1 MDDLASVQRAVWE
14 GRASWYNLGV
24 QLGLDPG
31 TLDAIEQDKRGN
43 PGHCLTEILK
53 KWLSSP
59 GLRPSWSSLA
69 RSLRALPVG
78 REDLAKKLVTSHQK

>member
-1 MDDLASVQRAVWE
+1 MDDLASVQSAVWE
-14 GRASWYNLGV
+14 GCARWYNLGV

-31 TLDAIEQDKRGN
+31 TLDAIELDKRGN
-43 PGHCLTEILK
+43 PGRCLTETLK
-53 KWLSSP
+53 KWLCSP

-78 REDLAKKLVTSHQK
+78 REDLAEKLETSHPK

>member
-31 TLDAIEQDKRGN
+31 TLDAIELDKRGN
-43 PGHCLTEILK
+43 PGHCLTETLK
-53 KWLSSP
+53 KWLCSP
-59 GLRPSWSSLA
+59 GLHPSWSSLA

-78 REDLAKKLVTSHQK
+78 REDLAEKLVTSQPK